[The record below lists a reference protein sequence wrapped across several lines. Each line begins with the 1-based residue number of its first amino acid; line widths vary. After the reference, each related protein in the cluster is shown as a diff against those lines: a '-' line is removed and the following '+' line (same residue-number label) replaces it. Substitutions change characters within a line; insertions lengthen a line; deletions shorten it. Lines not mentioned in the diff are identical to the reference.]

1 MEYRQGIC
9 GDCNAEYQLSP
20 TFAADKAKCK
30 KCGGSVAVG
39 PVQERPNPVP
49 TKSHTGSSAGAS
61 SAPKPKPVPTKSPK
75 PTSSPQAAPP
85 KKVVEVPEEAPRKR
99 REGPTMKEK
108 LLARRNADSEAEEST
123 ETPAPKTRKAQAARP
138 SAGSTQPKSGKKTAG
153 SRAGSKSSAGG
164 SSTRRSST
172 SKSSTRS
179 GTRSKS
185 SRRGEDDDEEGSA
198 RPGRRTRGKQK
209 SMSPGMMIGSLVVL
223 VVLVIAMFFV
233 MGGDKTVP
241 EENTEVVAG
250 DTDKS
255 GTETTD
261 GSLGMAFAPQMAIL
275 KQALEPLDNTAQLAI
290 INEAL
295 RAFDKALDTAPV
307 KQVTPEQQKQ
317 ADDFRKQL
325 VQMADAIDNSS
336 SPEKLTSGDASDPL
350 EVQGPPSEATAPK
363 APTPPATETSE
374 IPRNPVTG
382 RFNVWM
388 LSKSPKGATKYPD
401 ELYVPTD
408 PAEPK
413 LATFEPF
420 GVPPGVQ
427 ESEWIEIMDLARV
440 MIDPDAGAAGTRA
453 AMALEKKGKSAF
465 PALINVMLSLDFAD
479 PEGNMAGDVC
489 QRSLMNIAN
498 GMNVGWFHDFRVEPN
513 KTAIQNSRCVEVL
526 YEKVWKREL
535 REPGYFERYAKIE
548 EMKKRDDAPAS
559 EGNDDAAGDALDNEL
574 DDAFDDL

>member
-20 TFAADKAKCK
+20 TFSADKAKCK
-30 KCGGSVAVG
+30 KCGGAVAVG
-39 PVQERPNPVP
+39 PVQERPDPVP

-108 LLARRNADSEAEEST
+108 LLARRKADSEAEEST

-138 SAGSTQPKSGKKTAG
+138 SAGSTHPKGGKKTAG

-185 SRRGEDDDEEGSA
+185 SRRGEDDDDEGSA

-233 MGGDKTVP
+233 MGGDDPVSTENDTQVVATGEGTQVAGSGGATPDSNTGDEPAGGAP
-241 EENTEVVAG
+241 EEDTPAEVVPDQPA
-250 DTDKS
+250 
-255 GTETTD
+255 
-261 GSLGMAFAPQMAIL
+261 
-275 KQALEPLDNTAQLAI
+275 EPK
-290 INEAL
+290 E
-295 RAFDKALDTAPV
+295 
-307 KQVTPEQQKQ
+307 PE
-317 ADDFRKQL
+317 
-325 VQMADAIDNSS
+325 
-336 SPEKLTSGDASDPL
+336 G
-350 EVQGPPSEATAPK
+350 
-363 APTPPATETSE
+363 PATETSQ
-374 IPRNPVTG
+374 IPRNGITG
-382 RFNVWM
+382 RFNVYM
-388 LSKSPKGATKYPD
+388 LSKQPKGATKYPD

-427 ESEWIEIMDLARV
+427 ESEWIEIMDLARM
-440 MIDPDAGAAGTRA
+440 MIDPDAGAAGTKA
-453 AMALEKKGKSAF
+453 AVALEKKGKIAF
-465 PALINVMLSLDFAD
+465 PAVINVMLNLDFAD
-479 PEGNMAGDVC
+479 PEGNMAGDFC

-498 GMNVGWFHDFRVEPN
+498 GMNVGWYHDFRVEPN

-535 REPGYFERYAKIE
+535 KEPGYFERYAKID

-559 EGNDDAAGDALDNEL
+559 EGNDGALDNELGDELDDALDDALDNEL

>member
-20 TFAADKAKCK
+20 TFSADKAKCK
-30 KCGGSVAVG
+30 KCGGAVAVG
-39 PVQERPNPVP
+39 PVQERPDPVP

-108 LLARRNADSEAEEST
+108 LLARRKADSEAEEST

-138 SAGSTQPKSGKKTAG
+138 SAGSTHPKGGKKTAG

-185 SRRGEDDDEEGSA
+185 SRRGEDDDDEGSA

-233 MGGDKTVP
+233 MGGDDPVSTENDTQVVATGEGTQVAGSVGATPDSNTGDEPAGGAP
-241 EENTEVVAG
+241 EEDTPAEVVPDQPA
-250 DTDKS
+250 
-255 GTETTD
+255 
-261 GSLGMAFAPQMAIL
+261 
-275 KQALEPLDNTAQLAI
+275 EPK
-290 INEAL
+290 E
-295 RAFDKALDTAPV
+295 
-307 KQVTPEQQKQ
+307 PE
-317 ADDFRKQL
+317 
-325 VQMADAIDNSS
+325 
-336 SPEKLTSGDASDPL
+336 G
-350 EVQGPPSEATAPK
+350 
-363 APTPPATETSE
+363 PATETSQ
-374 IPRNPVTG
+374 IPRNGITG
-382 RFNVWM
+382 RFNVYM
-388 LSKSPKGATKYPD
+388 LSKQPKGATKYPD

-427 ESEWIEIMDLARV
+427 ESEWIEIMDLARM
-440 MIDPDAGAAGTRA
+440 MIDPDAGAAGTKA
-453 AMALEKKGKSAF
+453 AVALEKKGKIAF
-465 PALINVMLSLDFAD
+465 PAVINVMLNLDFAD
-479 PEGNMAGDVC
+479 PEGNMAGDFC

-498 GMNVGWFHDFRVEPN
+498 GMNVGWYHDFRVEPN

-535 REPGYFERYAKIE
+535 KEPGYFERYAKID

-559 EGNDDAAGDALDNEL
+559 EGNDGALDNELGDELGDELDDALDDALGDEL

>member
-20 TFAADKAKCK
+20 TFSADKAKCK
-30 KCGGSVAVG
+30 KCGGAVAVG
-39 PVQERPNPVP
+39 PVQERPDPVP

-108 LLARRNADSEAEEST
+108 LLARRKADSEAEEST
-123 ETPAPKTRKAQAARP
+123 ETPAPKTGKAQAARP
-138 SAGSTQPKSGKKTAG
+138 SSGSTHRNVGKKTAG
-153 SRAGSKSSAGG
+153 GRAGSKSSAGG

-185 SRRGEDDDEEGSA
+185 SRRGEDDDDEGSA

-233 MGGDKTVP
+233 MGGDETVP
-241 EENTEVVAG
+241 EENDTQVVATGEGTQAAGSVGATSDSNTGDDPAGGAPEEDTPAEVVPDQPA
-250 DTDKS
+250 
-255 GTETTD
+255 
-261 GSLGMAFAPQMAIL
+261 
-275 KQALEPLDNTAQLAI
+275 EPK
-290 INEAL
+290 EP
-295 RAFDKALDTAPV
+295 K
-307 KQVTPEQQKQ
+307 KPE
-317 ADDFRKQL
+317 
-325 VQMADAIDNSS
+325 
-336 SPEKLTSGDASDPL
+336 G
-350 EVQGPPSEATAPK
+350 
-363 APTPPATETSE
+363 PATETSQ
-374 IPRNPVTG
+374 IPRNGVTG

-388 LSKSPKGATKYPD
+388 LSKQPKGAAKYPD
-401 ELYVPTD
+401 ALYVPTD

-465 PALINVMLSLDFAD
+465 PAVINVMLSLDFAD

-535 REPGYFERYAKIE
+535 KEPGYFERYAKID

-559 EGNDDAAGDALDNEL
+559 EGNDDAAGDAAGDALGDEL

>member
-20 TFAADKAKCK
+20 TFSADKAKCK

-39 PVQERPNPVP
+39 PVQERPDPVP

-61 SAPKPKPVPTKSPK
+61 PAPKPKPVPTKSPK

-108 LLARRNADSEAEEST
+108 LLARRKADSEAEEST
-123 ETPAPKTRKAQAARP
+123 EAPAPKTRKAQAARP
-138 SAGSTQPKSGKKTAG
+138 SAGSTHPKGGKKTTG
-153 SRAGSKSSAGG
+153 SRAGSISSTGG
-164 SSTRRSST
+164 SSARRSSA

-185 SRRGEDDDEEGSA
+185 SRRGEEDDEGST
-198 RPGRRTRGKQK
+198 RPGRRTSRKQS

-233 MGGDKTVP
+233 MGDDKTVP
-241 EENTEVVAG
+241 EENDTQVVATGEDTLVAGSDGATSGSNTGDAPTADAPDEDTPVEVVPDQPA
-250 DTDKS
+250 
-255 GTETTD
+255 
-261 GSLGMAFAPQMAIL
+261 
-275 KQALEPLDNTAQLAI
+275 
-290 INEAL
+290 
-295 RAFDKALDTAPV
+295 
-307 KQVTPEQQKQ
+307 
-317 ADDFRKQL
+317 
-325 VQMADAIDNSS
+325 
-336 SPEKLTSGDASDPL
+336 
-350 EVQGPPSEATAPK
+350 APK
-363 APTPPATETSE
+363 EPKKPEGPATETSQ
-374 IPRNPVTG
+374 IPRNAVTG

-388 LSKSPKGATKYPD
+388 LSKQPKGAAKYPD
-401 ELYVPTD
+401 ALYVPND

-413 LATFEPF
+413 LNTFEPF
-420 GVPPGVQ
+420 GVPPGVE
-427 ESEWIEIMDLARV
+427 ESEWVEIMDLARV

-453 AMALEKKGKSAF
+453 AMALEKKGKNAF
-465 PALINVMLSLDFAD
+465 PAVINVMLTLDFAD

-559 EGNDDAAGDALDNEL
+559 EGNDDATDDAFDDEL

>member
-20 TFAADKAKCK
+20 TFSADKAKCK
-30 KCGGSVAVG
+30 KCGGAVAVG
-39 PVQERPNPVP
+39 PVQERPDPVP

-108 LLARRNADSEAEEST
+108 LLARRKADSEAEEST
-123 ETPAPKTRKAQAARP
+123 ETPAPKTGKAQAARP
-138 SAGSTQPKSGKKTAG
+138 SSGSTHPKGGKKTAG
-153 SRAGSKSSAGG
+153 GRAGSKSSAGG
-164 SSTRRSST
+164 SSSTRRSST

-185 SRRGEDDDEEGSA
+185 SRRGEDDDDEGSA

-233 MGGDKTVP
+233 MGGDETVP
-241 EENTEVVAG
+241 EENDTQVVATGEGTQAAGSVGATSDSNTGDDPAGGAPEEDPPAEVVP
-250 DTDKS
+250 DKP
-255 GTETTD
+255 
-261 GSLGMAFAPQMAIL
+261 A
-275 KQALEPLDNTAQLAI
+275 EPK
-290 INEAL
+290 EP
-295 RAFDKALDTAPV
+295 K
-307 KQVTPEQQKQ
+307 KPE
-317 ADDFRKQL
+317 
-325 VQMADAIDNSS
+325 
-336 SPEKLTSGDASDPL
+336 G
-350 EVQGPPSEATAPK
+350 
-363 APTPPATETSE
+363 PATETSQ
-374 IPRNPVTG
+374 IPRNGITG
-382 RFNVWM
+382 RFNVYM
-388 LSKSPKGATKYPD
+388 LSKQPKGAAKYPD
-401 ELYVPTD
+401 ALYVPTD

-440 MIDPDAGAAGTRA
+440 MIDPDAGAAGTKA
-453 AMALEKKGKSAF
+453 AMALEKKGKVAF

-479 PEGNMAGDVC
+479 PEGNMAGDFC
-489 QRSLMNIAN
+489 QRSLMKIAN
-498 GMNVGWFHDFRVEPN
+498 GMNVGWYHDFREEPN

-548 EMKKRDDAPAS
+548 EMKKRDDASAS
-559 EGNDDAAGDALDNEL
+559 EGNDDAAGDALGDALDNEL